1 MKGAKIATTIQAT
14 AITLPTTASGC
25 RHAGRSLPPRL
36 RARIRKAT
44 VLT

>member
-1 MKGAKIATTIQAT
+1 V
-14 AITLPTTASGC
+14 PTTARGC

-36 RARIRKAT
+36 RPRIRKAM